1 MGLPEGA
8 PCRGRRESWG
18 RIPELISGTAG
29 RCQDAPASRAPARD
43 KLAGMSRENGF
54 FEASAPTRIDLAGGT
69 VDIWPLYLLTGG
81 AVTVNAAIT
90 LRSTARAGPAE
101 PGRLAARAE
110 DLERTWTGLTTERPA
125 ALDPEGLPLHE
136 AILRELDR
144 GEGWQLTT
152 RGGVPAGSGLGGSSS
167 LAVAML
173 GAMMAR
179 RGEPIES
186 EKLVAMARD
195 IEARVLEIPTGTQ
208 DHLAA
213 VHGGISAI
221 TYGVGAPVRRAIDV
235 KASELEARGT
245 LAYLGESRASA
256 RANWDMIRRVVDGDP
271 AIKRALVGI
280 ASIGREMAEEL
291 ARGDFDACG
300 RLLAEEWDERRNLSP
315 AVSTPQTDA
324 AIRAA
329 AAAGADGA
337 KICGAGGGGCLFVLG
352 PPDARERI
360 ASALEESG
368 CRLLEFRVDPVGLVV
383 REGRPE

>member
-1 MGLPEGA
+1 MNL
-8 PCRGRRESWG
+8 
-18 RIPELISGTAG
+18 
-29 RCQDAPASRAPARD
+29 
-43 KLAGMSRENGF
+43 ENATYT
-54 FEASAPTRIDLAGGT
+54 ASAPTRVDLAGGT

-90 LRSTARAGPAE
+90 LRSTARVGPAE
-101 PGRLAARAE
+101 PGRLTASAE
-110 DLERTWTGLTTERPA
+110 DLERRWAGLAANRPA
-125 ALDPEGLPLHE
+125 ELDPEGLPLHE

-144 GEGWQLTT
+144 GEGWDLVT

-167 LAVAML
+167 LTVAIL
-173 GAMMAR
+173 AAMMAR
-179 RGEPIES
+179 RGEAPDASRI
-186 EKLVAMARD
+186 VPMARD
-195 IEARVLEIPTGTQ
+195 LEARVLQIPTGTQ

-221 TYGVGAPVRRAIDV
+221 EYGVGEPVRREISIE
-235 KASELEARGT
+235 ASELESRGT

-271 AIKRALVGI
+271 ALKRALVGI

-291 ARGDFDACG
+291 AKGDFDACG

-329 AAAGADGA
+329 VSAGADGA

-360 ASALEESG
+360 AAALEETG
-368 CRLLEFRVDPVGLVV
+368 CRRLEFRVDREGLRV
-383 REGRPE
+383 REGGGGA